1 MGNENLFKNYIWVV
15 VILLSS
21 FFLNEINAQFSSD
34 KSSSSSLEMLTLI
47 NVTLG
52 GDFPISGTYP
62 ASRTERVDQLITR
75 IFTTYKAE
83 LLRST
88 PDEKLLGIIKTSIN
102 EYSKR
107 NIILKRFSG
116 EKISID
122 LVKFRLTGN
131 FEYNPYLKNYDVI
144 IFPPLDLVRNFV
156 DISGAVNKEI
166 KFQFVEGEKLSD
178 AILIAQ
184 GLNSSYLSVDSVSIS
199 RLSYDGLMEEIL
211 KVKISEN
218 PILQRGDRIR
228 ILADANKKRDYSVLV
243 LGEVNR
249 PGKIYV
255 TKNKTTLKEVIQK
268 VGGFTNQASLGFSE
282 LIRNSNT
289 ISVLQK
295 EAFEASMSGTK
306 LTLEEEQK
314 ILNSKRHELLKMYR
328 SADLTL
334 EDTLFFN
341 IDNSLRALDGYSQ
354 IDLSNLTNPSSYE
367 SNYLIQ
373 DKDVIVIPEKKHDVY
388 VWGGVAKIGNYKYTS
403 EKTIK
408 DYIAEAGGLTEIAY
422 GEGEIFLIKGKTR
435 EWINID
441 VEDSEKIEA
450 GDYIYVKKDP
460 PKSFDFYLRR
470 VGSIA
475 SIIGTV
481 ATLIILATQ
490 VSSK

>member
-1 MGNENLFKNYIWVV
+1 MFKNYIWVV

-131 FEYNPYLKNYDVI
+131 FEYNPYLKNDDVI

-314 ILNSKRHELLKMYR
+314 ILNSKRHELL
-328 SADLTL
+328 
-334 EDTLFFN
+334 
-341 IDNSLRALDGYSQ
+341 
-354 IDLSNLTNPSSYE
+354 
-367 SNYLIQ
+367 
-373 DKDVIVIPEKKHDVY
+373 
-388 VWGGVAKIGNYKYTS
+388 
-403 EKTIK
+403 
-408 DYIAEAGGLTEIAY
+408 
-422 GEGEIFLIKGKTR
+422 
-435 EWINID
+435 
-441 VEDSEKIEA
+441 
-450 GDYIYVKKDP
+450 
-460 PKSFDFYLRR
+460 
-470 VGSIA
+470 
-475 SIIGTV
+475 
-481 ATLIILATQ
+481 
-490 VSSK
+490 